1 MLEEAFHLKSGIP
14 ESLYISGGTDLM
26 VRINKGKIRPP
37 ALISLRSLPDLS
49 GVENGNNIRI
59 GSMTSVSSLL
69 DNPLLHDH
77 YPVLIQAAK
86 ELGNVQIRNVATI
99 GGNLCNGSPAA
110 DLAPP
115 LLVLQAKMMIRNP
128 QSCREVLLEEFYRG
142 PGETALSPEEIMTGI
157 LLERPEKNTKMT
169 FLKKGRTKMDLAIAS
184 IAVLI
189 RMEGNRCLNARIAAG
204 SVAPTPVRLFKVE
217 ALLERQTISQETLAD
232 AQKLAAESV
241 SPITDIRA
249 TESYRRHIVGILVKR
264 ALQSLA
270 DEESGNQ
277 ERK

>member
-1 MLEEAFHLKSGIP
+1 
-14 ESLYISGGTDLM
+14 
-26 VRINKGKIRPP
+26 
-37 ALISLRSLPDLS
+37 
-49 GVENGNNIRI
+49 
-59 GSMTSVSSLL
+59 MTSVSSLL